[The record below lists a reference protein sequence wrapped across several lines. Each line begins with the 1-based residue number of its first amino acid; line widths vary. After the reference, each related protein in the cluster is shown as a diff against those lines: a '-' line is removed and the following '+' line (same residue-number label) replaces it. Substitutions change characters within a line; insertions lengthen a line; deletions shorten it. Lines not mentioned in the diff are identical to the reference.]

1 MRENYNFWRIEGNSV
16 YKKKETIKIILDTNV
31 FFIPIYFKIDIFA
44 ELKKLLNRKFEM
56 ILISPIKQ
64 ELEILSQKNS
74 STQDRKNAS
83 FALKLTAE
91 CKYLEVKKPN
101 GMLID
106 DIIIKKAKD
115 WKAIVFTN
123 DRDLKE
129 RLRNISVPVIYV
141 RQKSFLAIDGMI

>member
-1 MRENYNFWRIEGNSV
+1 M
-16 YKKKETIKIILDTNV
+16 ETLVVNTKRKPLRIILDSNA
-31 FFIPIYFKIDIFA
+31 FFAPIYFKIDIFR
-44 ELKKLLNRKFEM
+44 ELKVLLNRNFEM

-64 ELEILSQKNS
+64 ELEILAEKNS
-74 STQDRKNAS
+74 SKNSKNAS
-83 FALKLTAE
+83 FALKLASE
-91 CKYLEVKKPN
+91 CKYVEVKIPK
-101 GMLID
+101 GVLID

-123 DRDLKE
+123 DRELKE